1 MYNWLFYSDTYMPL
15 LALVTYLLLWNKI
28 GKKELILFYY
38 LALNVVLFYIT
49 NVMAQKGIHN
59 VFLYHFY
66 SLTEMAIISFYIL
79 RGLLGK
85 SLKLVISLVAGYFIL
100 WILNI
105 LFLEPLTQ
113 FNSNSLTLTNFLL
126 LLLAMYYM
134 LELSKKDEILYFQR
148 LPTFWIV
155 SGFLVGCAISTLSI
169 VAYRFFTLQ
178 GRKSEGELAW
188 VIVAVAIIIKFA
200 LITIGLLCYKRPRHY
215 TRHSHLLL

>member
-28 GKKELILFYY
+28 GKQELILFCY
-38 LALNVVLFYIT
+38 LVLNVVLFYIT
-49 NVMAQKGIHN
+49 NVMAQKGMHN

-66 SLTEMAIISFYIL
+66 SLAEMGLISYYIL
-79 RGLLGK
+79 RGLLKK
-85 SLKLVISLVAGYFIL
+85 SLKLVIIFVAAYFVL
-100 WILNI
+100 WLLNV
-105 LFLEPLTQ
+105 LFLESLRE
-113 FNSNSLTLTNFLL
+113 FNSNSLTLANFLL
-126 LLLAMYYM
+126 LLLSMYYM

-148 LPTFWIV
+148 LPTFWII

-169 VAYRFFTLQ
+169 VVYRFFYQQ
-178 GRKSEGELAW
+178 GRKVEAELAW

-200 LITIGLLCYKRPRHY
+200 LITIGLLCYKRPRQY

>member
-28 GKKELILFYY
+28 GKQELILFCY
-38 LALNVVLFYIT
+38 LVLNVVLFYIT

-66 SLTEMAIISFYIL
+66 SLAEMGLISYYIL
-79 RGLLGK
+79 IGLLK
-85 SLKLVISLVAGYFIL
+85 KPLKLVVVLVGAYFIL
-100 WILNI
+100 WLLNI
-105 LFLEPLTQ
+105 LYLERLTE

-169 VAYRFFTLQ
+169 VVYRFFSLE
-178 GRKSEGELAW
+178 GRKVEAELAW

-200 LITIGLLCYKRPRHY
+200 LITIGLLCYKRPRQY

>member
-1 MYNWLFYSDTYMPL
+1 
-15 LALVTYLLLWNKI
+15 
-28 GKKELILFYY
+28 
-38 LALNVVLFYIT
+38 
-49 NVMAQKGIHN
+49 MAQKGIHN

-66 SLTEMAIISFYIL
+66 SLAEMGLISYYIL
-79 RGLLGK
+79 IGLLK
-85 SLKLVISLVAGYFIL
+85 KPLKLVVILVGAYFIL
-100 WILNI
+100 WLLNI
-105 LFLEPLTQ
+105 LYLERLTE

-169 VAYRFFTLQ
+169 VVYRFFSLE
-178 GRKSEGELAW
+178 GRKVEAELAW

-200 LITIGLLCYKRPRHY
+200 LITIGLLCYKRPRQY

>member
-28 GKKELILFYY
+28 GKQELILFCY
-38 LALNVVLFYIT
+38 LVLNVVLFYIT

-66 SLTEMAIISFYIL
+66 SLAEMGLISYYIL
-79 RGLLGK
+79 IGLLK
-85 SLKLVISLVAGYFIL
+85 KPLKLVVILVGAYFIL
-100 WILNI
+100 WLLNI
-105 LFLEPLTQ
+105 LYLERLTE

-169 VAYRFFTLQ
+169 VVYRFFSLE
-178 GRKSEGELAW
+178 GRKVEAELAW

-200 LITIGLLCYKRPRHY
+200 LITIGLLCYKRPRQY